1 MKNNKKQSEVKCGSV
16 NLTKR
21 ASAFVLGG
29 ALVLCLTAAN
39 LMAQAPAAL
48 APIDLGSAGTFAVLG
63 ASTVTNTGPTIVNG
77 DLGVWP
83 GTAYVPGTP
92 SATVNGTIHTADTS
106 AQQAQASLTIA
117 YNNAA
122 GRSTAPISVAGDL
135 GGQTLAPGL
144 YKSTSTLAITGDLT
158 LDANG
163 NPNAV
168 YIFQV
173 GSALTGATYGR
184 VVLSGGAKAANVFW
198 QVGSSAT
205 LGTYSALKGT
215 VMAYASITMATGATL
230 DGRALAQNAAVT
242 LDTNA
247 VTKQTSVTPP
257 PPVPPTASAQ
267 LPVVLG
273 WSGTFAVLGAST
285 VTNTGPSIVNG
296 DLGVWPGTAYVP
308 GTPSATVNGTIHTAD
323 TSAQQ
328 EQACLTIAYNDAAG
342 RSTAPISVAG
352 DLGGQTLAPGLYKS
366 TSTLAITGDLTLDAN
381 GNPNAVYIFQV
392 GSALTG
398 ATCGLGVLSGGAK
411 AANVFWQVGSSA
423 TLGTYSAFKGTV
435 MAYASITMATG
446 ATLDGRALAQN
457 AAVTLD
463 TNAVTKQTS
472 VTPPPPVPPTASAQ
486 LPVVLGWAGTFAVL
500 GASTVT
506 NTGPSIVNGDLGV
519 WPGTAYVPGTPSAT
533 VNGTIHTADTSAQ
546 QEQACLTIAY
556 NDAAGRSTAPISVA
570 GDLGGQTLAPGLY
583 KSTSTLAITG
593 DLTLDANG
601 DPNAVYIFQVGS
613 ALTVAT
619 HGRVVLSGGA
629 KAANVFWQVGS
640 SATLGTYSA
649 FKGTV
654 MAYASITI
662 ATGATLDG
670 SALAQN
676 AAVTLDTNAVTKQN

>member
-1 MKNNKKQSEVKCGSV
+1 MKKNKKQSEVKCGSV
-16 NLTKR
+16 NPTKR
-21 ASAFVLGG
+21 VSAFLVG
-29 ALVLCLTAAN
+29 AAVALCLTATN

-48 APIDLGSAGTFAVLG
+48 APIDLGSAGSFAVLG
-63 ASTVTNTGPTIVNG
+63 ASTVTNTGPSIING

-92 SATVNGTIHTADTS
+92 SATVNGTTHAGDTA
-106 AQQAQASLTIA
+106 AQQAQASLTMA

-122 GRSTAPISVAGDL
+122 GLTVGVVGVAGDL
-135 GGQTLAPGL
+135 GGQTLTPGL

-158 LDANG
+158 LNANG
-163 NPNAV
+163 DPNAV
-168 YIFQV
+168 FIFQV
-173 GSALTGATYGR
+173 GSALLVATHGR

-215 VMAYASITMATGATL
+215 VMAYASITIATGATL

-267 LPVVLG
+267 LPVYLG
-273 WSGTFAVLGAST
+273 S
-285 VTNTGPSIVNG
+285 
-296 DLGVWPGTAYVP
+296 
-308 GTPSATVNGTIHTAD
+308 
-323 TSAQQ
+323 
-328 EQACLTIAYNDAAG
+328 
-342 RSTAPISVAG
+342 
-352 DLGGQTLAPGLYKS
+352 
-366 TSTLAITGDLTLDAN
+366 
-381 GNPNAVYIFQV
+381 
-392 GSALTG
+392 
-398 ATCGLGVLSGGAK
+398 
-411 AANVFWQVGSSA
+411 
-423 TLGTYSAFKGTV
+423 
-435 MAYASITMATG
+435 
-446 ATLDGRALAQN
+446 
-457 AAVTLD
+457 
-463 TNAVTKQTS
+463 
-472 VTPPPPVPPTASAQ
+472 
-486 LPVVLGWAGTFAVL
+486 AGTFAVL

-506 NTGPSIVNGDLGV
+506 NTGPSVINGDLGV
-519 WPGTAYVPGTPSAT
+519 WPGTAYVPGTPAAT
-533 VNGTIHTADTSAQ
+533 VNGTIHALGDIVAQ
-546 QEQACLTIAY
+546 HAQASLAIAY
-556 NDAAGRSTAPISVA
+556 NYAAGLTVGVVGVA

-601 DPNAVYIFQVGS
+601 DPNAVFIFQIGS

-619 HGRVVLSGGA
+619 GGRVVLSGGA

-640 SATLGTYSA
+640 SATLGTHSA
-649 FKGTV
+649 LKGTV